1 MKLEHILEYDEKIV
15 MTENKSLIMKV
26 LNDLGRMGWS
36 QAKKHLR
43 GEALE
48 FVSLIKGDPNV
59 EKAVLKIV
67 NKHLG
72 TSFTNLNSIFGKA
85 LVEQTN
91 KVDEGLKDWWKE
103 ASGNMYGALSFY
115 PLLTAFLELD
125 KVVKGVD
132 GMNVKAVIV
141 YFLMWIL
148 IVTGKVLAGS
158 SIGKNDNKVKASLH
172 PSQVSR

>member
-1 MKLEHILEYDEKIV
+1 MKLEYILEYDEKIV

-26 LNDLGRMGWS
+26 LNDLGRMGWA

-43 GEALE
+43 SEAME
-48 FVSLIKGDPNV
+48 FVSAIKDDPNA
-59 EKAVLKIV
+59 EKAVLRIV

-91 KVDEGLKDWWKE
+91 RVDEGLKDWWKE

-125 KVVKGVD
+125 KVVKGAE
-132 GMNVKAVIV
+132 GMDVKATMV

-148 IVTGKVLAGS
+148 IVTGKVLS
-158 SIGKNDNKVKASLH
+158 TSVGKGDTKKVFH
-172 PSQVSR
+172 PSRAK